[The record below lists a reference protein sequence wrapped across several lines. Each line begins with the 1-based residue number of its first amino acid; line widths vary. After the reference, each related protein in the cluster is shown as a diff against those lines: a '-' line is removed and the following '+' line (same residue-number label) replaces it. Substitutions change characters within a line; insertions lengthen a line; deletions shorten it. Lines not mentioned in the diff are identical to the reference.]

1 MNKIKLKTQIIPF
14 SRREGYVDKGD
25 VRVKIKGLLV
35 YLCILRV
42 MGIILIMHMNIFLT
56 ARMSLQPVS

>member
-14 SRREGYVDKGD
+14 SRREGYDKGD